1 MNGIAVWNYAN
12 WSLIFPELSAWTNS
26 AQATQYWNEA
36 TMLLDNT
43 ACSPVKDV
51 NQRTTLL
58 NLLTSHIC
66 ALRQPLG
73 GEPSS
78 QLVGRINQ
86 ATQGSVTVQSEMNT
100 APGSDQYFSQTKYGA
115 QYWQMSLP
123 FRSARYAPGFRRI
136 FSPVGFR

>member
-1 MNGIAVWNYAN
+1 MNGIAVFDYTS
-12 WSLIFPELSAWTNS
+12 WSQIFPELGQWTNS

-43 ACSPVKDV
+43 AASPVQDV
-51 NQRTTLL
+51 NMRTTLL
-58 NLLTSHIC
+58 NLLSAHVC

-100 APGSDQYFSQTKYGA
+100 APGSAQYYNQTKYGS
-115 QYWQMSLP
+115 QYWQMVLP
-123 FRSARYAPGFRRI
+123 FRSARYAPGCRRI